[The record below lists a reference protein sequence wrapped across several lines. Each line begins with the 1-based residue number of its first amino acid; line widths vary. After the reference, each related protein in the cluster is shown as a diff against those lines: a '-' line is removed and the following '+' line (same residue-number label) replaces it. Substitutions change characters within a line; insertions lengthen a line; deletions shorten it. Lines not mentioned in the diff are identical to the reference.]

1 MRAARFISFWTG
13 FCSLSLEIVWIRLYG
28 YANQST
34 PQAFGFVLAV
44 YLLGIAAGAQW
55 GKRIC
60 RLNSRTRVEQLSLL
74 VLCMCA
80 VLAVLAP
87 LAYRMSLQF
96 TLDDLVAPL
105 SIFATAA
112 GLAILFP
119 ITHHLGTPESS
130 EDGGTQKGRHFSQ
143 VYLLNVLGAA
153 LGPLVTGYVLLELFT
168 LAQVFALLS
177 GVLVL
182 TAVGGAWLYK
192 ISVNLAWCTGFLLAG
207 VAPLA
212 MAWQGVQDPHA
223 FVREF
228 ASFDTSKVHAALEN
242 RHGIIT
248 ISKET
253 EAPRGSEPFVDYGVF
268 GGNVY
273 DGRVNVDLE
282 RNTNGLHRPL
292 ALHVLQPKARRALV
306 LGLSIGSWLTVL
318 EGFPGLEHIDVI
330 EINSG
335 YIQMA
340 QAFPPQHRALQDS
353 RVHLYVDDA
362 RRWLQYRPQERYD
375 LILMNTTWHWRS
387 NSSMLLS
394 REMMQL
400 AQQHLSPQ
408 GVLAFNAT
416 GSVDAFYTASQV
428 FKHTRR
434 YVNFIYAA
442 DWDCFAA
449 TQFPQAWKS
458 LSTLVVDGQP
468 AFKAD
473 SLQLKK
479 FSEIPFVSIEHDIK
493 KLDRLPEVITDDN
506 MLVEYKWGRR
516 R

>member
-1 MRAARFISFWTG
+1 MHAARFISFWTG

-44 YLLGIAAGAQW
+44 YLLGIAIGAQW

-60 RLNSRTRVEQLSLL
+60 RLNSRVRIERLSLL

-80 VLAVLAP
+80 VLAILAP
-87 LAYRMSLQF
+87 QAYRVSMQF
-96 TLDDLVAPL
+96 TLDDLFAPL

-112 GLAILFP
+112 GLAVLFP
-119 ITHHLGTPESS
+119 ITHHLGTPEHSV
-130 EDGGTQKGRHFSQ
+130 DNGTRKGRHFSQ

-153 LGPLVTGYVLLELFT
+153 LGPLVTGYVLLEFFT

-182 TAVGGAWLYK
+182 TAVCAAWLYK
-192 ISVNLAWCTGFLLAG
+192 IKVDLAWSAGLLLVG
-207 VAPLA
+207 TVPLA
-212 MAWQGVQDPHA
+212 MGWQSAQDPHS

-228 ASFDTSKVHAALEN
+228 ASFEPSKVHAALEN

-248 ISKET
+248 ISKELET
-253 EAPRGSEPFVDYGVF
+253 PPGSQPFVDFGVF

-273 DGRVNVDLE
+273 DGRINVDLE
-282 RNTNGLHRPL
+282 RNTNGLNRPL
-292 ALHVLQPKARRALV
+292 ALHVLQPKAKRALV
-306 LGLSIGSWLTVL
+306 LGLSIGSWLTIL
-318 EGFPGLEHIDVI
+318 EGFPGIEHIDVI

-335 YIQMA
+335 YVQMA
-340 QAFPPQHRALQDS
+340 QEFPPQERALKDP

-362 RRWLQYRPQERYD
+362 RRWLQYRPEERYD

-400 AQQHLSPQ
+400 AQRHLSPQ

-428 FKHTRR
+428 FKHTKR

-442 DWDCFAA
+442 DWDCFSQ
-449 TQFPQAWKS
+449 TQSPQAWQS
-458 LSTLVVDGQP
+458 LSTLMVDGRP

-473 SLQLKK
+473 SIQLKK
-479 FSEIPFVSIEHDIK
+479 FSDIPFVSIEPDVK
-493 KLDRLPEVITDDN
+493 KLGRLPEVITDDN
-506 MLVEYKWGRR
+506 MLVEYKWGRKR
-516 R
+516 